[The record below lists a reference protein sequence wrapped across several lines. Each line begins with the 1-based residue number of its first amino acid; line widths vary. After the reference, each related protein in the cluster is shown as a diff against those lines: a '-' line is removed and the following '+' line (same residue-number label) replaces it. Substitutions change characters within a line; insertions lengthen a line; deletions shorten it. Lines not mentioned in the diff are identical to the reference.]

1 MADFSPVRRQPES
14 LRLREIAP
22 GFTVN
27 DLQKSIAFYVDG
39 LGFTVHERWENQG
52 ELQGVML
59 RAGRCRIGLSQDDFA
74 KGRDRAKGIGMSVW
88 LTTVQELELVVERI
102 KQNGIPLEQEL
113 AEMPWGGRAFS
124 LVDPDGF
131 RLTFS
136 NEE

>member
-131 RLTFS
+131 RLTFT
-136 NEE
+136 NEG